1 MNDQHQ
7 AFNQWQLF
15 CEENVE
21 RYGKGNDCND
31 QESSV
36 PSLEDVARVVD
47 DQQSLGLERD
57 EISGA
62 GNINLPS

>member
-1 MNDQHQ
+1 MNHQHQ
-7 AFNQWQLF
+7 SFNQRQLF
-15 CEENVE
+15 CEKNVE
-21 RYGKGNDCND
+21 RYGKGSDCND

-47 DQQSLGLERD
+47 DQQSLSLERD
-57 EISGA
+57 KVSGA

>member
-7 AFNQWQLF
+7 SFDQRQLL
-15 CEENVE
+15 CGENVE
-21 RYGKGNDCND
+21 RYGKGSDCND

-47 DQQSLGLERD
+47 DQRSLSLERD
-57 EISGA
+57 KESGA
-62 GNINLPS
+62 GNITLPS